1 MITLEFDPISL
12 VIEAANHLYPEAE
25 AKIVWTTDL
34 DGGDGSEEWYGVTV
48 FPDDGST
55 PTIVINLET
64 PMEGVAEVIAHEIA
78 HIVAG
83 EPAGHGKVWD
93 EAFEAIQNEY
103 ATRFLAIAQAAGC
116 DVTVHEG

>member
-1 MITLEFDPISL
+1 MIKLEFDPISL

-25 AKIVWTTDL
+25 AKIVWTSEL
-34 DGGDGSEEWYGVTV
+34 DGGDGTEEWYGVTV
-48 FPDDGST
+48 FPDDEST
-55 PTIVINLET
+55 PVIVINLET
-64 PMEGVAEVIAHEIA
+64 PMEGVAETIAHEIA

-83 EPAGHGKVWD
+83 EAVRHGKAWD

-103 ATRFLAIAQAAGC
+103 ASRFLALAQEAGC